1 MILLVYGDD
10 AFRVKE
16 RAKEFVMKFAEKFDP
31 TRMNIDEFVFGK
43 KDDAQ
48 LPRVSEAIAA
58 SPFLSPKR
66 MVRVDGIFSTV
77 TTKPDAEPWI
87 AMFSRVPESTIVVL
101 VDTVSKEKVEKTEL
115 WKRVSGMKDVHVYPL
130 PALSGL
136 DLQAWVVGRA
146 KIHGVTMVP
155 NVISVLVDR
164 VGNDSWRLET
174 EIGKLAA
181 YAGDAP
187 VTEAMITKLVVSEYR
202 EDIFVL
208 MDAMS
213 ADRAPYALQKL
224 HEERVAG
231 ADEFPLFGML
241 VRQIRI
247 LLQVRALCDERSNI
261 GKGDVAE
268 VLGLH
273 PFVAQKVLGEA
284 RRRSFLQMMAWHGLA
299 AELDSAMKR
308 GLAADVAVDRL
319 VAMMLDDSSILR

>member
-16 RAKEFVMKFAEKFDP
+16 RSREFVNKFAEKFDP

-43 KDDAQ
+43 KDDVSIQ
-48 LPRVSEAIAA
+48 KVSEAIAS
-58 SPFLSPKR
+58 SPFLSTKR

-77 TTKPDAEPWI
+77 TTKPDAEPWV
-87 AMFSRVPESTIVVL
+87 AMLERVPGSTILVL
-101 VDTVSKEKVEKTEL
+101 VDASSKEKVEKTEL
-115 WKRVSGMKDVHVYPL
+115 WKRVSMMKEIHSYPL
-130 PALSGL
+130 PALSGSE
-136 DLQAWVVGRA
+136 LQVWITNRA
-146 KIHGVTMVP
+146 KMHGAVIVP
-155 NVISVLVDR
+155 AVIGALIDR
-164 VGNDSWRLET
+164 VGNNSWRLET

-187 VTEAMITKLVVSEYR
+187 ITEEMIGKLVSSEYR
-202 EDIFVL
+202 EDIFAF

-213 ADRAPYALQKL
+213 ADRASFALRKL

-241 VRQIRI
+241 MRQIRL
-247 LLQVRALCDERSNI
+247 LLQVRSLCDELPNV
-261 GKGDVAE
+261 GKQDVANA
-268 VLGLH
+268 LGLH

-284 RRRSFLQMMAWHGLA
+284 RRRSFERMKQWHELA
-299 AELDSAMKR
+299 FDLDFAMKR

-319 VAMMLDDSSILR
+319 VAAMLDAK